1 MNSQY
6 IPNFLQWIDI
16 LNQNNSCYK
25 EKNNQQK
32 REQNMLFSIH
42 CLNLVQY
49 HFPGNNIADTL
60 LCHSPSLAKTR

>member
-49 HFPGNNIADTL
+49 HFPGNNKQTL
-60 LCHSPSLAKTR
+60 YCVIHQA